1 MTFKKRI
8 RWITETTW
16 EQLKIK
22 LGDALAEGGGWSD
35 LIGAVEEVLGD
46 LETWRA
52 ERIARTETTA
62 ALNMGY
68 EESLRAVGVKRKM
81 WVTAHDERVRET
93 HRAMEGVVVDLDDY
107 FVLPSGV
114 RLRFPCD
121 PEGAPEEVINCRCT
135 IVPVD

>member
-1 MTFKKRI
+1 
-8 RWITETTW
+8 
-16 EQLKIK
+16 
-22 LGDALAEGGGWSD
+22 

-62 ALNMGY
+62 ALNLGY

-81 WVTAHDERVRET
+81 WVTAHDERVRES
-93 HRAMEGVVVDLDDY
+93 HQQMEGEIVDLDDY
-107 FVLPSGV
+107 FVLPSGT

-121 PEGAPEEVINCRCT
+121 PEGQPDEVINCRCT